1 MSSVVIENV
10 GAISSQVIPVPDG
23 GGVVVM
29 RGPNGIGK
37 TTALDCV
44 SALVNGGKPPSLR
57 DGAKR
62 GLIEGLG
69 AKITVGLSSRRTGE
83 IEVRSL
89 EGRLDVSDIVD
100 PGIASVEAADARRIR
115 ALVAVSGVTATAE
128 TFADLVPGGADE
140 IEQHVSEKTL
150 GSGDV
155 LEIGGAVKRL
165 LESMARQVE
174 TQAENAEG
182 KAKTL
187 AAIAGPVSEDEPHD
201 AAKLQ
206 ADFEDAVRRRQ
217 SLESQAAAWR
227 KAQAT
232 IAECNAALSASE
244 SADAAVSS
252 ADELRSRSKAL
263 VALFDVQQRKIV
275 DLERQL
281 AVASAELQQTRND
294 IRNIDELLAAS
305 KRDKE
310 RTDALKK
317 MLDEATLFQ
326 AVEANQVEAACLCV
340 QMASDAMERGALVR
354 ERLSKR
360 VEADAA
366 YAEVK
371 KLRAKA
377 VRLRDSA
384 AGTDGILSDLV
395 AKLGVPLQVKVID
408 GKTRLVTETGRGVTP
423 FSELSAGERWR
434 MALDIAIEAVG
445 PRGLLV
451 IRQEAWEGLD
461 PINRQEIA
469 SHCRERGAVV
479 ITAAAS
485 GGEGI
490 ETEVMQ

>member
-115 ALVAVSGVTATAE
+115 ALVAVSGVSATAE
-128 TFADLVPGGADE
+128 TFAELVPGGADE

-155 LEIGGAVKRL
+155 LEIGGAVKRM
-165 LESMARQVE
+165 LESLARQVE

-217 SLESQAAAWR
+217 ALESQSDAWQ

-232 IAECNAALSASE
+232 IAECKAALAG
-244 SADAAVSS
+244 DAVAV
-252 ADELRSRSKAL
+252 DIDDMRTRSKLL
-263 VALFDVQQRKIV
+263 VAKFDEQQKAIA

-281 AVASAELQQTRND
+281 SAASADLQQTRND
-294 IRNIDELLAAS
+294 IRLIDEQMAAA

-310 RTDALKK
+310 RTDSLKK
-317 MLDEATLFQ
+317 MLADASLVQ
-326 AVEANQVEAACLCV
+326 PVEANQVEAARLCV
-340 QMASDAMERGALVR
+340 QMASEAMERGALVR
-354 ERLSKR
+354 ECLSKR
-360 VEADAA
+360 GEADAA
-366 YAEVK
+366 YVEVK

-377 VRLRDSA
+377 VRLRESA
-384 AGTDGILSDLV
+384 AGADGILSDLV

-408 GKTRLVTETGRGVTP
+408 GKTRLVTETSRGVTP

-490 ETEVMQ
+490 ETEVMR

>member
-1 MSSVVIENV
+1 MTSVVIENV

-115 ALVAVSGVTATAE
+115 ALVAVSGVSATAE
-128 TFADLVPGGADE
+128 TFAELVPGGADE

-155 LEIGGAVKRL
+155 LEIGGAVKRM

-187 AAIAGPVSEDEPHD
+187 AAIAGPVSDDEPHD

-217 SLESQAAAWR
+217 ALESQSDAWQ

-232 IAECNAALSASE
+232 IAECKAALAG
-244 SADAAVSS
+244 DAVAV
-252 ADELRSRSKAL
+252 DIDDLRTRSKLL
-263 VALFDVQQRKIV
+263 VAKFDEQQKAIA

-281 AVASAELQQTRND
+281 SAASSDLQQTRND
-294 IRNIDELLAAS
+294 IRLIDEQMAAA

-310 RTDALKK
+310 RTHSLKK
-317 MLDEATLFQ
+317 MLADASLVKP
-326 AVEANQVEAACLCV
+326 VEAKQVEAARLCV
-340 QMASDAMERGALVR
+340 QMASEAMERGALVR
-354 ERLSKR
+354 ECLSKR
-360 VEADAA
+360 VEAGAA
-366 YAEVK
+366 YVEVK
-371 KLRAKA
+371 KLRAKS
-377 VRLRDSA
+377 VRLRESA

-408 GKTRLVTETGRGVTP
+408 GKTRLVTETSRGVTP